1 MKKSEL
7 RQIIR
12 EEISKAIDKDNQDF
26 IYRKDSGAGRA
37 TMVLKL
43 KPNAWEK
50 VKHLFDEAGRP
61 KSNEIKRIPGRPK
74 SNEIKRIPFGG
85 QVWDLYSKSMGNLH
99 KIYGVSG
106 DWTFGNA
113 PLFYQQRHRGNIKA
127 AKHIFDMFIE
137 KYL

>member
-61 KSNEIKRIPGRPK
+61 KSNEIKRIPFDGK
-74 SNEIKRIPFGG
+74 
-85 QVWDLYSKSMGNLH
+85 VWDLYSKSMGNLH